1 MIQEVIVVEGHHDT
15 QAIHRAVG
23 ADTIE
28 TGGSALPEH
37 VLAEIKRAQKRRG
50 VIVFTDPDAQG
61 ERIRRLIAER
71 VPGVKHAFLP
81 REKAKGKGK
90 IGIEHADDEAIRQA
104 LQAVRTAGDV
114 TQSKMSWD
122 DYLSYGLAGRRDSAR
137 LRRAVADALQIGY
150 ANGKQFFKRLQV
162 LQIDQNELAVA
173 LQRVRKDWTE

>member
-15 QAIHRAVG
+15 QAIYRAVG

-37 VLAEIKRAQKRRG
+37 VLVAIERAQKRRG
-50 VIVFTDPDAQG
+50 VIVFTDPDAEG

-90 IGIEHADDEAIRQA
+90 IGVEHADDEAIRQA
-104 LQAVRTAGDV
+104 LQAVRTTGGTA
-114 TQSKMSWD
+114 QSEITWK
-122 DYLSYGLAGRRDSAR
+122 DYLAYGLAGRSDSAS

-150 ANGKQFFKRLQV
+150 ANGKQFFKRLRV
-162 LQIDQNELAVA
+162 LQIDQKELETA
-173 LQRVRKDWTE
+173 LDRVRKDWTK